1 MSAFRSFV
9 TLTLSLTL
17 ALACSKQ
24 EEGEV
29 CDFANGND
37 DCASG
42 LVCKQPADLGRRD
55 EDFAR
60 CCPKTGGSGE
70 CDTVGNDDDDEG
82 TGGVPGSAGSSNA
95 GSSNAGSS
103 NAGSS
108 NAGAGASGMSGAPG
122 SAGTPSSAGG
132 MSGGGN

>member
-9 TLTLSLTL
+9 TLTLSLTF

-70 CDTVGNDDDDEG
+70 CDTVGDDDDDSG
-82 TGGVPGSAGSSNA
+82 TGGVPGSAGAPNA
-95 GSSNAGSS
+95 GAP
-103 NAGSS
+103 
-108 NAGAGASGMSGAPG
+108 NAGAGGMSGAPNAGAGGMSGAPG
-122 SAGTPSSAGG
+122 GAGAPSSAGG
-132 MSGGGN
+132 VSGGGN